1 MRILIA
7 EDDLVSRRVL
17 QKNIEM
23 WGHEV
28 LVAKDG
34 LEAWKMFIEN
44 KLQMVISDWMMPQMD
59 GLTLCRKIRAAN
71 KSDYVYIILLT
82 AKGRKED
89 IIEGMN
95 AGADDYVTKP
105 FDREELYVRI
115 KAGERIVSLEQQ
127 LAKQIQELQEAL
139 AHVKRLQGLVPIC
152 ASCKKIRDD
161 KGYWSEVESYIQEHS
176 DAVFSHSLC
185 PECAKKLYPEL
196 YNGKTKSN
204 VSETK

>member
-59 GLTLCRKIRAAN
+59 GLT
-71 KSDYVYIILLT
+71 
-82 AKGRKED
+82 
-89 IIEGMN
+89 
-95 AGADDYVTKP
+95 
-105 FDREELYVRI
+105 
-115 KAGERIVSLEQQ
+115 
-127 LAKQIQELQEAL
+127 
-139 AHVKRLQGLVPIC
+139 
-152 ASCKKIRDD
+152 
-161 KGYWSEVESYIQEHS
+161 
-176 DAVFSHSLC
+176 
-185 PECAKKLYPEL
+185 
-196 YNGKTKSN
+196 
-204 VSETK
+204 